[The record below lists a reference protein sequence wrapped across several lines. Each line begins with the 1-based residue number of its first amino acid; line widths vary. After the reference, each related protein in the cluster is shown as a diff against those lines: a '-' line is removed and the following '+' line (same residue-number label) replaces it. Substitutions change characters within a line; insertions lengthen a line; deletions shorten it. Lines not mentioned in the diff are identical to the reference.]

1 VWGQWLLLHR
11 RLPGVEIRMA
21 RLNRELLREVAQA
34 AIEKHR
40 IVFLCQDI
48 NQADRL
54 ADRFRKALVDEAIE
68 QGMGEVPARTK
79 LYRPAGANPSF
90 VQMVNGGW
98 VFFYPAKD
106 LNAND
111 DIGHA
116 ESVYWPSEG
125 GNYEKVSYEFWRRE
139 RRKGSVFRAVT
150 TAEEAPKKKKPGRPT
165 AWDRLL
171 EDD

>member
-1 VWGQWLLLHR
+1 MPS
-11 RLPGVEIRMA
+11 RLT
-21 RLNRELLREVAQA
+21 RELLGEIAQA
-34 AIEKHR
+34 AIEKAR

-48 NQADRL
+48 AQADRL
-54 ADRFRKALVDEAIE
+54 AERFRKALRDEAME
-68 QGMGEVPARTK
+68 QGVSEISARTK

-106 LNAND
+106 LNADD

-116 ESVYWPSEG
+116 EHVYWPSEG
-125 GNYEKVSYEFWRRE
+125 GNYEKVSFDFWRKE
-139 RRKGSVFRAVT
+139 RRKGCIYRPMT
-150 TAEEAPKKKKPGRPT
+150 TAEGPAPKKKKSGRPT